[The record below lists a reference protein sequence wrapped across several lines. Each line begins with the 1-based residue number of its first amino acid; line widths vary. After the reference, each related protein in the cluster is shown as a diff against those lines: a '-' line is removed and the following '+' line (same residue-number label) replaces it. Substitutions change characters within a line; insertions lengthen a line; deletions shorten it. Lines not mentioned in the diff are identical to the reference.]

1 MRRSGA
7 LVAAALTCVALAAFP
22 VLAHARGSDHEPK
35 GGAPRTI
42 ALPGDAIFPEGVAAW
57 PGTKRFFVSANSDGA
72 IFTGSLKRTEAELFL
87 PGGADGRTSA
97 TGLEVD
103 AKRERLLVA
112 GAATGRAFAYDARD
126 GTLLRKFGTGPGGFL
141 NDVAL
146 TPSGDAYVTDSLR
159 PILWRLS
166 AEDIAAG
173 EGGTTTLA
181 PFLDLTTIVPY
192 QPGFNLNGLVA
203 TPDGRYLLAVQSNT
217 GQLHR
222 IEPLTG
228 EAQEVDLGG
237 ERLLRGDG
245 LELRGRTLYVVRN
258 QDELIVTV
266 RLAKDLLSGRVT
278 NTTTDPS
285 LMFPTT
291 AALLRGRLLVVNS
304 QFDKRTAGQPPVL
317 PFTVSV
323 LPRP

>member
-1 MRRSGA
+1 MRRSRA
-7 LVAAALTCVALAAFP
+7 LVAAVLACAAAAAFP
-22 VLAHARGSDHEPK
+22 VVADARGSYD
-35 GGAPRTI
+35 GAKDVPRTI
-42 ALPGDAIFPEGVAAW
+42 ALPGDAVFPEGVAAW

-72 IFTGSLKRTEAELFL
+72 IFLGSLRRPEAELFL

-103 AKRERLLVA
+103 AKRERLFVA
-112 GAATGRAFAYDARD
+112 GAATGRAFVYDARD
-126 GTLLRKFGTGPGGFL
+126 GTLLRKFETGAGGFL
-141 NDVAL
+141 NDVAV

-159 PILWRLS
+159 PVLWRLS
-166 AEDIAAG
+166 AEDIAKG
-173 EGGTTTLA
+173 GGGTTTLT
-181 PFLDLTTIVPY
+181 PFLDLTPIVPY
-192 QPGFNLNGLVA
+192 QTGFNLNGLVA

-222 IEPLTG
+222 IEPATG
-228 EAQEVDLGG
+228 EAHEVDLGG

-245 LELRGRTLYVVRN
+245 LELKGHTLYVVRN
-258 QDELIVTV
+258 QDELIVTI
-266 RLAKDLLSGRVT
+266 RLAKDLLSGEIT

-291 AALLRGRLLVVNS
+291 AALLKGKLLVVNS
-304 QFDKRTAGQPPVL
+304 QFDKRTSGQPPVL